1 MKKWSRK
8 PLPSKR
14 TTRGLA
20 AITMEAPPNNQQ
32 FSFYTL
38 YKTTSEP
45 CRYLPIPQL
54 FSSHQKRQNWLNGR
68 CKEQATPRNYSVRV
82 VAEIAEC
89 MSDFTMSPAAM
100 DRGTPTHATARPY
113 DAGIRTI
120 TAHFRTSRQSVQNT
134 YVTIILNG
142 NFFFFSRAWD
152 IWWLTSG
159 HTQAHMAVTVNSL
172 QRSWLREVCSQ
183 LN

>member
-14 TTRGLA
+14 TTRELA

-68 CKEQATPRNYSVRV
+68 CKEQVTPRNYSVRV
-82 VAEIAEC
+82 VAEIAER

-113 DAGIRTI
+113 DAGVRTI

-142 NFFFFSRAWD
+142 NFFFFFLQS
-152 IWWLTSG
+152 LG
-159 HTQAHMAVTVNSL
+159 HLVTDRQSHA
-172 QRSWLREVCSQ
+172 RTHGCDC
-183 LN
+183 